1 MEIACFVEDEH
12 AELAARFLR
21 RHGVKAK
28 VPVMYFRWKVNHPH
42 RVFVDRGQ
50 AEKAKELFLRVAA
63 GEFSDEDPLDNTP
76 GGLGAALAEAVLP
89 KPGYR
94 PPSWI
99 EGHGPIVVVILA
111 MTAWFF
117 GQLLLQSL
125 TSPGP

>member
-1 MEIACFVEDEH
+1 MSLVEIACFVEDEH

-50 AEKAKELFLRVAA
+50 AEKAKELLRRVAA
-63 GEFSDEDPLDNTP
+63 GEFSDEDPLDNTR
-76 GGLGAALAEAVLP
+76 GGLGAALAAAVLP

-99 EGHGPIVVVILA
+99 EGHGPIVLILLA
-111 MTAWFF
+111 GVAWAA
-117 GQLLLQSL
+117 GLVLRQLLLE
-125 TSPGP
+125 